1 MESLCSLSLSLS
13 LPLDSREKERNA
25 TFIVNIITV
34 HIINEHEE
42 DSKKDQTNRH
52 KKNLIQ

>member
-1 MESLCSLSLSLS
+1 MESFCSLSLS
-13 LPLDSREKERNA
+13 LPLDSMERERERNA